1 MLYFAIRLKFCRIQN
16 KTLTIKFVLTFR
28 AMNGKVTVQEEQ
40 IVELVEKIAVLEE
53 ELSKVGSGATKAG

>member
-1 MLYFAIRLKFCRIQN
+1 
-16 KTLTIKFVLTFR
+16 
-28 AMNGKVTVQEEQ
+28 MNGKVTVQEEQ